1 MNIFYTLFIFYY
13 WQHVLLALRIS
24 SLLLPLNDAFFS
36 FLLSMNLRHP
46 YTFTSPLQQ
55 TLKWNQ
61 RASHNCYSVTNMLK
75 LLAFKWL
82 LNELLR
88 ETKLSEVIL
97 ILWFV
102 SVKFIRPILK
112 FSFLICFF
120 SNDSPCNF
128 NYIGKMSLFHLQISL
143 W

>member
-36 FLLSMNLRHP
+36 FLLSMNLRHL

-61 RASHNCYSVTNMLK
+61 RASHNYYSATNMLK